1 MNTFILNE
9 TYTIDYAIDVYESLC
24 WSDRYNNV
32 GQFEIKTLATM
43 TTLSYVRKGAYL
55 AIQESDRVMIIEK
68 IVFVSDAE
76 SGDTLTASGRSLESI
91 LDRRVVAN
99 SIILDGPFQ
108 ECVLRLMNENIINPA
123 DASRTYP
130 IITFRWNDDPRLAEI
145 QYYGEFFGETLL
157 DVIVDMCQAYNIGF
171 RMLPNYDNGG
181 FFFELYMGHDRS
193 YNQTELPPVVFSPEY
208 ENLINSSWVQ
218 SDESLKNFIYVNND
232 TDNIKL
238 EVYNGALPTG
248 RNRRE
253 LFLSSSVTA
262 DKPNKDDFG
271 PAESYLL
278 IEDEGHGH
286 WETNFDEAGY
296 QKAVEAQ
303 RQKARDEIEAAG
315 GTEADIDWPPAG
327 REGQS
332 YEDYLASHVSRSKYA
347 SSHFVADAGWADSIE
362 EAEAMIEEKYQAAVT
377 DAIEHAKSEMY
388 TEGILQLYQSRTV
401 STFDGN
407 IVNYFQFIA
416 GVDYQLG
423 DVVQMVNG
431 LFVNVATRFTEI
443 TYCFDSSGVAAIPT
457 FTTDE
462 EMEVKEEL

>member
-1 MNTFILNE
+1 MNAFVLDE
-9 TYTIDYAIDVYESLC
+9 TYTISYVIDVYESLC
-24 WSDRYNNV
+24 WSDRYNDA
-32 GQFEIKTLATM
+32 GQFEIKTLANM
-43 TTLSYVRKGAYL
+43 TTLSYLRKGAYVS
-55 AIQESDRVMIIEK
+55 IQESDRMMIIENVTF
-68 IVFVSDAE
+68 ISDVE
-76 SGDTLTASGRSLESI
+76 EGDTLTASGRSLESI

-99 SIILDGPFQ
+99 PMVLNGQFQ
-108 ECVLRLMNENIINPA
+108 ECVLRLLNENIIHPA
-123 DASRTYP
+123 DSNRTYP
-130 IITFRWNDDPRLAEI
+130 IITFRWNDDPRLAAI
-145 QYYGEFFGETLL
+145 QYQGEFFGETLL
-157 DVIVDMCQAYNIGF
+157 DVIVDMCQAYNVGF
-171 RMLPNYDNGG
+171 RMLPNYENAG

-218 SDESLKNFIYVNND
+218 SDENLRNFIYVNND
-232 TDNIKL
+232 TDGIKM
-238 EVYNGALPTG
+238 EVYNGTLPTG

-278 IEDEGHGH
+278 IEDEDHGH
-286 WETNFDEAGY
+286 WETSFDQAGY
-296 QKAVEAQ
+296 DKAVEAQ
-303 RQKARDEIEAAG
+303 RQRARDEIEAAG

-332 YEDYLASHVSRSKYA
+332 YEDYLAMHVPRSDYS
-347 SSHFVADAGWADSIE
+347 SSHFVADAGWAKSIE
-362 EAEAMIEEKYQAAVT
+362 EAEAMVEEKYQAALA
-377 DAIEHAKSEMY
+377 DAIAHAKNDMY
-388 TEGILQLYQSRTV
+388 TEGLLQLYQSRTV
-401 STFDGN
+401 STFDGS
-407 IVNYFQFIA
+407 IENYFQFIA

-443 TYCFDSSGVAAIPT
+443 TYCFDSSGVAVVPT

-462 EMEVKEEL
+462 GMEVKEEL